1 MLFKVIS
8 LAPSYSHDT
17 SKLSFLIYHTGQKV
31 NTQKYSKVSSAILNE
46 IIQFT
51 IVTGIIG
58 LHKTF
63 NEHCDCWWPST
74 VRCLDICR
82 YTDDNFQ
89 SLIYT
94 ASVLEW
100 LRYNLLKSNTSHTL
114 WSHYLS
120 HCRLYPL
127 LGCTHGKNSFWYR
140 VTSHNLSVNKYGILI
155 SLTTHAHIYWMED
168 ELN

>member
-1 MLFKVIS
+1 MIPANWAFSVITLDKKLILRS
-8 LAPSYSHDT
+8 SWKSHLPFWM
-17 SKLSFLIYHTGQKV
+17 K
-31 NTQKYSKVSSAILNE
+31 SSGL
-46 IIQFT
+46 QLWL
-51 IVTGIIG
+51 GIIG

-89 SLIYT
+89 SLIYR
-94 ASVLEW
+94 ASALEW

-140 VTSHNLSVNKYGILI
+140 VTSHSLSVNKYGILI
-155 SLTTHAHIYWMED
+155 LLTTHAHICWMENG
-168 ELN
+168 LN